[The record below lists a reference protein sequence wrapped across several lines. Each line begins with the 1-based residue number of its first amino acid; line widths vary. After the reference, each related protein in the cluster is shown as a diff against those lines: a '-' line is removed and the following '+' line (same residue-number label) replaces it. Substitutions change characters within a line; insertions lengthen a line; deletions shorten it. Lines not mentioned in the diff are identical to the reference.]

1 MMLNR
6 SNDVELDFDFD
17 KVLEKSKDN
26 PVYYVQYCHARIQS
40 LLRSTNNT
48 SLMKKIVKID
58 KEFNKYEREILRKIF
73 EWPKIVKISS
83 NKYEPHRIPFY
94 LYELATLFHS
104 YWSKG
109 NEDEEYKFIKNGKI
123 SNNNI
128 LTIISLLLLV
138 LKNGM
143 GILNVSLPDKM

>member
-1 MMLNR
+1 M
-6 SNDVELDFDFD
+6 
-17 KVLEKSKDN
+17 
-26 PVYYVQYCHARIQS
+26 
-40 LLRSTNNT
+40 
-48 SLMKKIVKID
+48 
-58 KEFNKYEREILRKIF
+58 RKIF
-73 EWPKIVKISS
+73 EWPKIVRISS
-83 NKYEPHRIPFY
+83 HKYEPHRIPFY

-109 NEDEEYKFIKNGKI
+109 NEDEKYKFIKNGKI